1 MYLILNFEETNPSVH
16 ERLTQAATTDG
27 EIDEEFVTSVV
38 FMVGAACV
46 VLVFLV

>member
-27 EIDEEFVTSVV
+27 EIDEDFVASVV
-38 FMVGAACV
+38 LVVNTTCV
-46 VLVFLV
+46 VLAFLA